1 MSGSKPGARS
11 VRSASPGVRNGTEKF
26 PSASV
31 LRSRCSRVASLSMTT
46 AAPATGAP
54 RGSLTLPA
62 IAPVLAVW
70 ACISRGQNA
79 KTEILNKMQV
89 ACIEMLHITPLVQR
103 WFGALSLLQV
113 VVNHAAMTSID
124 RGKLQLFVHSAQFN
138 GGSSVHLSHDTP
150 AMHGNSDFAHTEH

>member
-1 MSGSKPGARS
+1 MRGKKGGARTVS
-11 VRSASPGVRNGTEKF
+11 SELPGVRNGTEKF

-46 AAPATGAP
+46 AARATGV
-54 RGSLTLPA
+54 RLGSLTLPA

-89 ACIEMLHITPLVQR
+89 ACIEMLHITPLVQQWSGR
-103 WFGALSLLQV
+103 FGALSLLQV
-113 VVNHAAMTSID
+113 VVNHAAMTSIGLDD
-124 RGKLQLFVHSAQFN
+124 RDGPRVGPRLFPFPIFILA
-138 GGSSVHLSHDTP
+138 GGVDSTSR
-150 AMHGNSDFAHTEH
+150 F